1 MEQTRLVNL
10 PVVGRIQHGE
20 RTDKRVTELG
30 YFIAK
35 IDASYMKS
43 YLEKF
48 NEQYKGKQNIDIMIF
63 NDEPLTMKYARYNQ
77 GGEVCSCMANSN
89 IANLKV
95 KNGWQQIQC
104 DTYNCSYRQ
113 KNEQGK
119 CACNRIGWLKFII
132 PSVCKDRIFLMR
144 ITGQTS
150 LNRLDD
156 YFYLQKA
163 QGNPIKGQYTLFLKQ
178 ESQLNC
184 LGQTFNNY
192 VLDIMKKED
201 FISNNFI
208 PENDNI
214 KDLSK
219 NKNSNEMAVEN
230 DVRQD
235 NTKIIAQTS
244 NTIIKN
250 GNYATDSS
258 RNAIQI
264 TNNATNASDKTLDS
278 ENKLKEKRTTKT
290 ALTGKTV
297 KKSAKNKPNEPGN
310 EENSIISGDNIQN
323 NEDQNISNNNEF
335 AECYSLLRTY
345 KTNIADKEYL
355 VGEFVDMKDQISNI
369 AIHHKYAEEL
379 SECDLGTCV
388 KLDISEIKGRKFAMK
403 IDFISKSLKK
413 VAA

>member
-20 RTDKRVTELG
+20 RTDKRVIELG

-43 YLEKF
+43 YLQKF
-48 NEQYKGKQNIDIMIF
+48 NEQYKGKQSIDIVIF

-77 GGEVCSCMANSN
+77 GGEVCSCMVNSN
-89 IANLKV
+89 IANLKA
-95 KNGWQQIQC
+95 KNGWQRIQC

-208 PENDNI
+208 PENDNNL
-214 KDLSK
+214 KELSE
-219 NKNSNEMAVEN
+219 NKNVSELAVEN
-230 DVRQD
+230 DVKQA
-235 NTKIIAQTS
+235 NTKIVTQISNAIKKNSDDATDTS
-244 NTIIKN
+244 N
-250 GNYATDSS
+250 
-258 RNAIQI
+258 NAISN
-264 TNNATNASDKTLDS
+264 TNNETNASDKTLDS
-278 ENKLKEKRTTKT
+278 ENKLKEKRTKKT
-290 ALTGKTV
+290 ALTDKIV
-297 KKSAKNKPNEPGN
+297 KKSTKTKINELKN
-310 EENSIISGDNIQN
+310 EENPTVSKNQGNKDQSIFS
-323 NEDQNISNNNEF
+323 NNEF
-335 AECYSLLRTY
+335 GECYSLLKTY

-355 VGEFVDMKDQISNI
+355 VGEFVDMNDQISNI
-369 AIHHKYAEEL
+369 PIHPEYAEEL
-379 SECDLGTCV
+379 SKCDLGTCV
-388 KLDISEIKGRKFAMK
+388 KLNISEIKGRKFAMK
-403 IDFISKSLKK
+403 IDFVSKSLKK